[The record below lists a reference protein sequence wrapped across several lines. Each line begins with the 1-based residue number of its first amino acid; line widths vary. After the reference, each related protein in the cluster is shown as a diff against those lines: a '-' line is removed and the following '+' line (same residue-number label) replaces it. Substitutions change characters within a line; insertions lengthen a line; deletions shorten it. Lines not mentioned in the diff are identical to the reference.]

1 MPLEVREMANMKN
14 AKKKIKTIA
23 KEKELNNVYRS
34 SMRTA
39 MRNVEKAVAS
49 NDKEKAK
56 DALATAI
63 KRIDKAGSKGI
74 VHKNFVARNKSR
86 LTKKINEME

>member
-1 MPLEVREMANMKN
+1 MANMKN

>member
-1 MPLEVREMANMKN
+1 MANMKN

-23 KEKELNNVYRS
+23 KEKELNNMYKS

-39 MRNVEKAVAS
+39 VKNTEKAVKAG
-49 NDKEKAK
+49 DKDKAVEF
-56 DALATAI
+56 LNTAI

-74 VHKNFVARNKSR
+74 AHKNFVARNKSR
-86 LTKKINEME
+86 LTKKVNEM